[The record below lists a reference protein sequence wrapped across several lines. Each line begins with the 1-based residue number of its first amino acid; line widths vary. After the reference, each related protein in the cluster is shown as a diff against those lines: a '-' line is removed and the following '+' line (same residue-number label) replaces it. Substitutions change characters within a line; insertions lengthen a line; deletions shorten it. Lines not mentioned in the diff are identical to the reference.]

1 MMDLRVVG
9 NGDKGIACAIRIRWC
24 GRNLVVE
31 FEREESTAQCRAFL
45 SAVMS
50 RKRKYFAPGT
60 HPGHRSSASTSIV
73 LRPEETRFTPAALHA
88 QTNYHIHRRRGTT
101 PTLETIEVDDM
112 GEKYVGVAFDWSLL
126 EENFVSNIGRL
137 GVAFQ
142 ATFQLEAVTLEAT
155 VLGLEAKLG
164 DLNII

>member
-1 MMDLRVVG
+1 
-9 NGDKGIACAIRIRWC
+9 
-24 GRNLVVE
+24 
-31 FEREESTAQCRAFL
+31 
-45 SAVMS
+45 
-50 RKRKYFAPGT
+50 
-60 HPGHRSSASTSIV
+60 
-73 LRPEETRFTPAALHA
+73 
-88 QTNYHIHRRRGTT
+88 
-101 PTLETIEVDDM
+101 M

>member
-31 FEREESTAQCRAFL
+31 FEREESTTQCRAFL

-50 RKRKYFAPGT
+50 RKMKYFAPGT

-73 LRPEETRFTPAALHA
+73 LRPEETRFTPSALHA
-88 QTNYHIHRRRGTT
+88 QTNYHIHSRRGTT
-101 PTLETIEVDDM
+101 PPSRMKISHVEYRSSVMSLA
-112 GEKYVGVAFDWSLL
+112 VARL
-126 EENFVSNIGRL
+126 IGL
-137 GVAFQ
+137 C
-142 ATFQLEAVTLEAT
+142 
-155 VLGLEAKLG
+155 
-164 DLNII
+164 